1 MSKGCMDCAAVL
13 DHCHGTLIE
22 HHDGAL
28 ACTEGGCGDAD
39 PMRHELTATC
49 ESLAGGCDCI
59 EGAELAAVA

>member
-1 MSKGCMDCAAVL
+1 MSKNCISCAAEL

-28 ACTEGGCGDAD
+28 SCTDSGCADGD

-49 ESLAGGCDCI
+49 ESLARGCDCHA
-59 EGAELAAVA
+59 GVELAAVA